1 VVRRG
6 GREGRVR
13 LNRRRRKMK
22 RGVRFRVSG
31 KVRFSAGVRVVGK
44 GREISEVTRGVEK
57 VKIKTPRS
65 RGYFEGRGGKR
76 VDKGSNRG

>member
-57 VKIKTPRS
+57 VKTPRS
-65 RGYFEGRGGKR
+65 RGYFEGRGEKR